1 MGLVAPMTALIAASV
16 PAVLGLLGGDPV
28 GPVLAAGMVIA
39 LGSVVVI
46 SSPERGADP
55 TSGAGADPAGGAAP
69 DPAAGAGSDATAAR
83 TLATDWL
90 LVIASGLGFA
100 AFFLCVDRAHDEGSG
115 TYFALLGVR
124 VASSSVAILGAVLL
138 VGSGRAQR
146 PRASRAL
153 LPFATLTALGDTG
166 GNVFYILANAA
177 GTLSTTVVLA
187 SLYPVSTAL
196 LARAVLGERLSRR
209 RQLGVL
215 LAVAGVVLISAGS
228 LGL

>member
-1 MGLVAPMTALIAASV
+1 MI
-16 PAVLGLLGGDPV
+16 
-28 GPVLAAGMVIA
+28 IA
-39 LGSVVVI
+39 LGAVVVI
-46 SSPERGADP
+46 SSPDRDLDR
-55 TSGAGADPAGGAAP
+55 TAGAERHPTTRTERHPTTRTERHPTGLEAGRT
-69 DPAAGAGSDATAAR
+69 AGAEAGQATGRA
-83 TLATDWL
+83 LATDWL
-90 LVIASGLGFA
+90 LVIVSGLGFA

-124 VASSSVAILGAVLL
+124 LASSSLAILGAVVL
-138 VGSGRAQR
+138 VASGRADR
-146 PRASRAL
+146 PRATGAL

-228 LGL
+228 LGP